1 MDNNFEEIYK
11 KIISELNAEDIEKSK
26 KIKLESKEIATL
38 VLLFVMSLLTFSF
51 PIFLAVLLIMYVII
65 ISKKNRNK
73 NQFFKQNVMT
83 KIVKYYNDS
92 FEYNA
97 NMGIGSAE
105 YSKIWKE
112 HYDRYYAED
121 DIKGILANNYSFEMS
136 NVKAQIVS
144 KDSKEKEVLRDIFSG
159 IFAKIN
165 LPMDFM
171 SELYICEKSRSIKD
185 QEKIRMDSSEFEKHF
200 KVYGQNKMVAFQL
213 LTLDI
218 MQMLIEYKEQSKIE
232 FEMCIKNDKLYIRFF
247 IGDVFELGMA
257 ENATNHDVIQKHYYI
272 LHFIVKLSEKLSNI
286 IKEMQ

>member
-11 KIISELNAEDIEKSK
+11 KIISELNAEDIEKSR
-26 KIKLESKEIATL
+26 KIKLERKEIIIL
-38 VLLFVMSLLTFSF
+38 VIFFIIALLTCSST
-51 PIFLAVLLIMYVII
+51 IFLAVLLMLCIMI
-65 ISKKNRNK
+65 ISKKIKNK
-73 NQFFKQNVMT
+73 NRFFKQNVMT
-83 KIVKYYNDS
+83 KMVKYYNDS

-105 YSKIWKE
+105 YSQIWKE

-144 KDSKEKEVLRDIFSG
+144 KDSKGKEVLRDIFSG

-171 SELYICEKSRSIKD
+171 GELYICEKSRNIKD
-185 QEKIRMDSSEFEKHF
+185 QEKIRMDFSEFEKHF
-200 KVYGQNKMVAFQL
+200 KVYGQNKMTAFQL

-218 MQMLIEYKEQSKIE
+218 MQMLIEYEEQSKIE
-232 FEMCIKNDKLYIRFF
+232 FEICIKNDKLYVRFF
-247 IGDVFELGMA
+247 TGDIFELGLA
-257 ENATNHDVIQKHYYI
+257 ENATNHDVIQKHYCI

>member
-26 KIKLESKEIATL
+26 KVKFESKEIIMLVILFIITL
-38 VLLFVMSLLTFSF
+38 FTCIF
-51 PIFLAVLLIMYVII
+51 PIFFAVLLIMY
-65 ISKKNRNK
+65 ISKKNKNK
-73 NQFFKQNVMT
+73 NQFFKQNVMA
-83 KIVKYYNDS
+83 KMVKYYNDS

-105 YSKIWKE
+105 YNQIWKE
-112 HYDRYYAED
+112 YYDRYYTED

-136 NVKAQIVS
+136 NVTTQVVS
-144 KDSKEKEVLRDIFSG
+144 TDSEGRESVSNIFSG
-159 IFAKIN
+159 VFARID

-171 SELYICEKSRSIKD
+171 SELYICEKSRDIKD
-185 QEKIRMDSSEFEKHF
+185 QEKIKMDSSEFEKHVN
-200 KVYGQNKMVAFQL
+200 VYGQNKMTAFQL

-218 MQMLIEYKEQSKIE
+218 MQMLIDYEKQSKIE

-247 IGDVFELGMA
+247 IGDIFELGMA
-257 ENATNHDVIQKHYYI
+257 EDVTNHDVIQKHYYI
-272 LHFIVKLSEKLSNI
+272 LHFIVKFSEKLSNI